1 MIKYFIEDYYT
12 GLTILDDNGYYT
24 RYFDTLDDTENF
36 LYSLGHLNEEDNFF
50 ILEESEGKT
59 KTVEY

>member
-36 LYSLGHLNEEDNFF
+36 LYSLGHLNDEDNFF
-50 ILEESEGKT
+50 IVEESEGKT

>member
-24 RYFDTLDDTENF
+24 RFFDTLDDTENF
-36 LYSLGHLNEEDNFF
+36 LYSLGHLNDEDNFF
-50 ILEESEGKT
+50 IVEESEGKT

>member
-36 LYSLGHLNEEDNFF
+36 LYSLGHFNDEDNFF
-50 ILEESEGKT
+50 IVEESEGKT

>member
-36 LYSLGHLNEEDNFF
+36 LYSLGHLNDEDNFF
-50 ILEESEGKT
+50 IVEESEGKT
-59 KTVEY
+59 KPVEY